1 MLGSL
6 SNEQVIQSQNEVFNF
21 LIKLWS
27 IIDHSFLRLFAHSE
41 DPDIDEPYQ
50 QPVGHVLGESELNV
64 VEFILLMY
72 IVLQL
77 SKLITIW

>member
-1 MLGSL
+1 M
-6 SNEQVIQSQNEVFNF
+6 
-21 LIKLWS
+21 
-27 IIDHSFLRLFAHSE
+27 HSE

-64 VEFILLMY
+64 VELILLMY

-77 SKLITIW
+77 SKLITI

>member
-6 SNEQVIQSQNEVFNF
+6 SSEQVRQSQNEVFNF
-21 LIKLWS
+21 LIKLGS
-27 IIDHSFLRLFAHSE
+27 IINQSFLRLFAHSE

-64 VEFILLMY
+64 VELILLMY

-77 SKLITIW
+77 SKLCTI